1 MSLLRNRNVKRPAV
15 ATALGLMMAAAGG
28 LSRPAQAAETK
39 CAYALPN
46 WNVPNGA
53 LILSR
58 AKDGPILQ
66 VMSAIGEKFTH
77 SALSHGSSA
86 MISHSTFGQP
96 GPNSLALMCSQPV
109 SAAVLNRGW
118 PGPERVNA
126 GATWAFYFNDQ
137 NNAEVSWQS
146 GNNSAGDWAFWP
158 QRLTANQWQWFPG
171 NSNRGAMVAN
181 QFMSLPM
188 GTDSPNRA
196 VPIYCSNPYSCSMLG
211 YDFTQYMDMKNADL
225 GWANSIDPYQGT
237 GSVCSTL
244 QASTSYNAGAG
255 WVNHRVYPN
264 NLINQAA
271 QALYN
276 NVYNQCV
283 AGQTGTYWGA
293 FKYSIL
299 NAACTVEALR
309 LSDGCTKVA
318 NQITNA
324 FVGTG
329 TGVNTAAWK
338 TKLANTSVTARSISP
353 DCLGG
358 WANSKGVQGCFS
370 TAGGSS
376 PWGWDTTHP
385 AQFNG
390 PGSLYGCWE

>member
-1 MSLLRNRNVKRPAV
+1 MSLSRNRNVKRPAV
-15 ATALGLMMAAAGG
+15 ATALGLMMAATGG
-28 LSRPAQAAETK
+28 LSGTAQAETK

-53 LILSR
+53 LIVSR

-66 VMSAIGEKFTH
+66 VMNAIGEKFTH

-86 MISHSTFGQP
+86 TISHSSFMQP
-96 GPNSLALMCSQPV
+96 PSNSPWLVCSQPV

-196 VPIYCSNPYSCSMLG
+196 VPIYCSNPYSCAMLG

-225 GWANSIDPYQGT
+225 GWANTIDPYQGT

-271 QALYN
+271 QSLYN
-276 NVYNQCV
+276 NVYNQCKSKLLSSNW
-283 AGQTGTYWGA
+283 GTIGYYAAQYVCLENACVGA
-293 FKYSIL
+293 
-299 NAACTVEALR
+299 
-309 LSDGCTKVA
+309 A
-318 NQITNA
+318 NQIVNA

-329 TGVNTAAWK
+329 TGVTTAAWK

-358 WANSKGVQGCFS
+358 WSNGKGVQGCFS

-390 PGSLYGCWE
+390 PGSLYGCWD